1 MSNLPPPPDRDH
13 PTFYRAPYRAYVR
26 AQNSTEYPHVHLLGP
41 LEWDCANRPEN
52 VVEPHAVP
60 DCVRM
65 YVHRTDEA
73 AQAATL
79 GQIISLLEILEGG
92 RE

>member
-41 LEWDCANRPEN
+41 LEWDCANRPDF
-52 VVEPHAVP
+52 AVDP
-60 DCVRM
+60 ICKREI
-65 YVHRTDEA
+65 Y
-73 AQAATL
+73 AQAV
-79 GQIISLLEILEGG
+79 G
-92 RE
+92 RMKREE